1 MSETKFIK
9 WPKNASPEYIAARN
23 ELTKA
28 EFTLRNQIE
37 RVAEMRRSLPLGA
50 PMANYTFIS
59 GPPDL
64 SNTSVLH
71 QTTLADL
78 AADGRSVVIYH
89 MMFAE
94 DEDKPCPMCLSFVD
108 ALNGV
113 GQHISQRVNLAI
125 VAKAPLEKLREWGRR
140 RGWSQV
146 RLLSSQGSTFN
157 KDMDMEHP
165 GWMPECK
172 QAPGISVFKKDGEG
186 AVRHVYTQLPNFD
199 LDTGRGMDLLSPL
212 WNLLDMVPEGRND
225 FDVGFSYLEDVLH

>member
-125 VAKAPLEKLREWGRR
+125 VAKAPLEKLQIGRASCRER
-140 RGWSQV
+140 V
-146 RLLSSQGSTFN
+146 
-157 KDMDMEHP
+157 
-165 GWMPECK
+165 
-172 QAPGISVFKKDGEG
+172 
-186 AVRHVYTQLPNFD
+186 
-199 LDTGRGMDLLSPL
+199 
-212 WNLLDMVPEGRND
+212 
-225 FDVGFSYLEDVLH
+225 

>member
-9 WPKNASPEYIAARN
+9 WPKNATPEYIAARN

-28 EFTLRNQIE
+28 ELTLRNQIE
-37 RVAEMRRSLPLGA
+37 SVAEMRRALPLGA
-50 PMANYTFIS
+50 PMPDYTFAS
-59 GPPDL
+59 GP
-64 SNTSVLH
+64 SSSTNTPTSH
-71 QTTLADL
+71 TITLADL

-94 DEDKPCPMCLSFVD
+94 DEDKPCPMCVSFVD

-113 GQHISQRVNLAI
+113 GQHIAQRVNLAI
-125 VAKAPLEKLREWGRR
+125 VAKAPLEKLLEWGRR

-146 RLLSSQGSTFN
+146 RLLSSQGSDFN
-157 KDMDMEHP
+157 KDMDMECP

-172 QAPGISVFKKDGEG
+172 QAPGISVFRKDGEG
-186 AVRHVYTQLPNFD
+186 VVRHVYTQLPNFD
-199 LDTGRGMDLLSPL
+199 LETGRGMDLLSPL

-225 FDVGFSYLEDVLH
+225 FDVGFSYLEDVC